1 MKLDHYLHHVI
12 SFVLLGVLYHGVNL
26 LSVYFQVAPDAELTL
41 SARIFGVSGLL
52 VLYFVLPLLLYSIL
66 KWKLLPQLH
75 VKQPRFLSFVQQNT
89 VLYLGF
95 IFLYI
100 IWNFG
105 GDWLRDPV
113 DLVSAITLLLY
124 GVLFVFLIAA
134 YITLVQYVHRY
145 EYYEKAISH
154 LRFVTIL
161 QLFLI
166 YLFSSVAVLGADWF
180 GFTYVLPVVGLLAL
194 AVYTEWQERVF
205 AVR

>member
-113 DLVSAITLLLY
+113 DIFSASILLVYGAFLLLIVSSYVTLIQYLHKY
-124 GVLFVFLIAA
+124 G
-134 YITLVQYVHRY
+134 H
-145 EYYEKAISH
+145 YEKAMHH
-154 LRFVTIL
+154 LSLLRVL
-161 QLFLI
+161 H
-166 YLFSSVAVLGADWF
+166 LFSLYLAAGALVFTLDSFSVPFA
-180 GFTYVLPVVGLLAL
+180 LPLVGLLAL
-194 AVYTEWQERVF
+194 AAYTHWQERLF
-205 AVR
+205 FS